1 MATSNSLSYS
11 HEKKEMG
18 DSGPVY
24 LREDEVDSNE
34 DSKEVHRTITRI
46 TALGSRAGTVQN
58 YNAQGDTILLP
69 TPSDDP

>member
-1 MATSNSLSYS
+1 MSAATNNLSY
-11 HEKKEMG
+11 ENTAT
-18 DSGPVY
+18 PLY
-24 LREDEVDSNE
+24 LRENE
-34 DSKEVHRTITRI
+34 IGSMDDSKEIQKTITRI